1 MVKLVV
7 LYISF
12 KATEPIDDL
21 KSGLTVFHMGVS
33 QRKKEKEGE
42 LREGEMEKRNEGERK
57 EEGKK
62 REKKTWLFL
71 KNHQWTCSN
80 EKFKNVSIWSSVSAP
95 VTSPNCP
102 W

>member
-42 LREGEMEKRNEGERK
+42 LREGEMERRNEGGKKGRGEEKRK
-57 EEGKK
+57 ENMA
-62 REKKTWLFL
+62 F
-71 KNHQWTCSN
+71 
-80 EKFKNVSIWSSVSAP
+80 F
-95 VTSPNCP
+95 
-102 W
+102 